1 MSYAFPGGYPIY
13 YLAKDCGVLC
23 PECAGLPECAQASPD
38 DSQWYLIGA
47 ECNYENPAL
56 SCDHCGKRIESA
68 YCEEAEEQEA
78 GQGSKAEEAEEAE
91 EQEAENL
98 DCMPLSDLQAY
109 CQQANHPALLRE
121 YAATKAR
128 AIETRLAGLI
138 PQALQ
143 WESACDNLYKL
154 LPSNLK
160 W

>member
-1 MSYAFPGGYPIY
+1 MFNRADYQTESGAMRAYAFPGGYPIY

-23 PECAGLPECAQASPD
+23 PECAGLPECAQATPD
-38 DSQWYLIGA
+38 DSQWYLVGA
-47 ECNYENPAL
+47 DCNYENPAL
-56 SCDHCGKRIESA
+56 HCDHCSKRIESA
-68 YCEEAEEQEA
+68 YC
-78 GQGSKAEEAEEAE
+78 EEAE

-121 YAATKAR
+121 YAAVKAR
-128 AIETRLAGLI
+128 AIETRLAGRI

-143 WESACDNLYKL
+143 WESACDNLYKQ
-154 LPSNLK
+154 LPHNLK